1 MDAQKENQV
10 EQVLE
15 AKLIRMRLL
24 SQWAPGD
31 DEHEQADRILCD
43 VLREFARG
51 TPLAARVETLIETF
65 DDMDK
70 WYS

>member
-10 EQVLE
+10 GQVLE
-15 AKLIRMRLL
+15 EKLVRMRLL
-24 SQWAPGD
+24 AQWAPGD
-31 DEHEQADRILCD
+31 AGHYEADRILCD

-51 TPLAARVETLIETF
+51 TPLAARAESLIKTF
-65 DDMDK
+65 DDMEK